1 MCPPG
6 GNAGPAES
14 DVWTDVEDAEVD
26 AAEGVETRARPRAC
40 GDASDD
46 AEDAAAGEG
55 KATLTRTR
63 LGAAARPADADDGEA
78 IAGVDVVG
86 VLTPNR
92 CGVAVFR
99 SCSALLA
106 LAFLGV
112 TTTDTRNAA
121 HYISSV
127 SCWISV

>member
-1 MCPPG
+1 M
-6 GNAGPAES
+6 
-14 DVWTDVEDAEVD
+14 EDSEVD
-26 AAEGVETRARPRAC
+26 AAKGVETRARPRAC

-46 AEDAAAGEG
+46 AEDAVAGEG
-55 KATLTRTR
+55 KATLTCTR

-99 SCSALLA
+99 SCSAFLA
-106 LAFLGV
+106 RPSWASLQ
-112 TTTDTRNAA
+112 RK
-121 HYISSV
+121 
-127 SCWISV
+127 